1 MTTQS
6 SRGHEVTALLQ
17 AHRGGDATA
26 FDRIVELL
34 YPELR
39 VLAKRWRSGPG
50 ATLDTTAMV
59 HEAYVKMAGG
69 AWAWQDRAHFLAAA
83 AQAMRHIAVDY
94 ARNRQRKK
102 RGGGESPL
110 PLQDRDAATAH
121 NLETILAVDAA
132 LRAVQ
137 TASPRM
143 VRVVEC
149 RYFAGMTVPET
160 AAALDTS
167 VSTVER
173 EWREAKRQL
182 QQRLSSTGAG

>member
-1 MTTQS
+1 MTTGSTQ
-6 SRGHEVTALLQ
+6 GHEVTALLD
-17 AHRGGDATA
+17 AHRAGDVSA

-39 VLAKRWRSGPG
+39 RLARRWRSGPG

-59 HEAYVKMAGG
+59 HEAYVKIAGG
-69 AWAWQDRAHFLAAA
+69 EWTWQDRAHFLSAA

-94 ARNRQRKK
+94 ARSRQRKK
-102 RGGGESPL
+102 RGGGEAPL
-110 PLQDRDAATAH
+110 PLQDRDAATTH

-132 LRAVQ
+132 LHEVQ
-137 TASPRM
+137 AESSRM

-149 RYFAGMTVPET
+149 RYFAGMTVQET
-160 AAALDTS
+160 ATALDTS

-173 EWREAKRQL
+173 EWREAKLQL
-182 QQRLSSTGAG
+182 QRRLRPAGRG